1 MRGAPKLGLK
11 PYGAIGA
18 LLTTQNQENLDIDR
32 RVPVS
37 VRKEKPSCSPR
48 EMQVQDGKGWASA
61 APFGVADGQ
70 KRCRSPHLYVLG
82 FE

>member
-37 VRKEKPSCSPR
+37 VRKEKPSWYAYEDSLR
-48 EMQVQDGKGWASA
+48 A
-61 APFGVADGQ
+61 
-70 KRCRSPHLYVLG
+70 RR
-82 FE
+82 